1 MDAIRYYVKGADNG
15 TYGPVDLTALNQWVA
30 ENRLAGNTL
39 IQIEGTQRWQLAST
53 IPEIAALLPG
63 YTAPATS
70 APNATDTTIPLAT
83 TAPGVAGVPLPT
95 PTTGPALAY
104 GAALGYS
111 TMDQVTNALAFGS
124 LLCGIVS
131 LVSCNP
137 IGSILA
143 IVCGHM
149 GRKQIRQRPER
160 FTGDGMGLAGLILGY
175 ICLGL
180 WVALILFYV
189 VMFIVLIAASSAHP

>member
-15 TYGPVDLTALNQWVA
+15 TYGPVDLAALSQWVA

-39 IQIEGTQRWQLAST
+39 IQIEGSQRWQLAST

-70 APNATDTTIPLAT
+70 EPNATDTSIPLAT
-83 TAPGVAGVPLPT
+83 TAPGIAGVPLPT
-95 PTTGPALAY
+95 PTTRTALAY
-104 GAALGYS
+104 SSL
-111 TMDQVTNALAFGS
+111 DQVTNALAFGS
-124 LLCGIVS
+124 MLCGILS
-131 LVSCNP
+131 LIGCNP
-137 IGSILA
+137 IAGTVA

-160 FTGDGMGLAGLILGY
+160 FTGDGMALAGMILGY
-175 ICLGL
+175 ISAGL
-180 WVALILFYV
+180 FVAFFVFYIVMIIFV
-189 VMFIVLIAASSAHP
+189 VAAGAARP